1 MDSMKSISILFG
13 TLLLIILA
21 VFAWGI
27 FEVHKTFKIEEHDF
41 QQLAKEYQKERES
54 KEKAIISKLGKEA
67 VVSQFLSNGDV
78 IAAKDHQN
86 YLISFA
92 TDDKISEV
100 EKVSPQVVK
109 TLESQEKNKDF
120 EESMYGATYST
131 PIFTPIFFPMS
142 ALR

>member
-1 MDSMKSISILFG
+1 MKSISILFG

>member
-1 MDSMKSISILFG
+1 MDSMKSISILVI

-21 VFAWGI
+21 VFAWGL
-27 FEVHKTFKIEEHDF
+27 FEVHKTFKIVEHDF

-54 KEKAIISKLGKEA
+54 KEKAIVSKLGNEA

-86 YLISFA
+86 YLVSFA
-92 TDDKISEV
+92 ADDKISGV

-120 EESMYGATYST
+120 EENMYGATYST
-131 PIFTPIFFPMS
+131 SIFTPIFFPMS
-142 ALR
+142 TLR

>member
-1 MDSMKSISILFG
+1 MDSMKSISILVI

-21 VFAWGI
+21 VFAWGL

-54 KEKAIISKLGKEA
+54 KEKAIISKLGNEA

-86 YLISFA
+86 YLVSFA

-131 PIFTPIFFPMS
+131 PIFTPIFFPMP